1 MLFGV
6 AVIGGGFLV
15 GFVVGRWWALA
26 APVALGVYVYVAAE
40 ASRYGHSDIPWG
52 AVALA
57 YGVWA
62 AVGVV
67 GGLLA
72 RHLLACRRAKP
83 Y

>member
-1 MLFGV
+1 VLFGV

-15 GFVVGRWWALA
+15 GLVVGRWWALA
-26 APVALGVYVYVAAE
+26 APVALGIYVYFTAE
-40 ASRYGHSDIPWG
+40 ASRYGHSDIPWA

-72 RHLLACRRAKP
+72 RHLARRRAKLF
-83 Y
+83 